1 MVRSSSVT
9 RPGSTRRRWIVPGAV
24 ALSVALV
31 TALAAPAADDPAVD
45 PGLGSA
51 RVRLRAFVSPRGAPT
66 RSCHASTI
74 AVAADG
80 TLVAS
85 WFGGSDEGE
94 PDVGIWVARRGPDGW
109 SVPARVVDGTQADGT
124 RHPCWNPVLF
134 QSPAGPL
141 VLYAKVGPSPST
153 WWGVV
158 RESTDG
164 GRTWGALRRLGD
176 GIVGPVKNKPVVLAD
191 GVVLAGSSSED
202 DGWRVHFE
210 RSTDG
215 GRTFSRGPAVND
227 GRAVQ
232 AIQPSILLLGGRRLL
247 ALGRTRSGT
256 LFEVES
262 ADGGQTWSALGLGTV
277 PNPSAGTDAVTL
289 ADGRHLLVCNPV
301 ATGRTPLVV
310 KESRDGRA
318 WHDVVALETFPGE
331 YSYPAIIQAPDGLVH
346 VTYTFLRE
354 AIVHVVIDPAPRAEG
369 AP

>member
-1 MVRSSSVT
+1 MVPSPTVM
-9 RPGSTRRRWIVPGAV
+9 RPCPAGCRPLLPA
-24 ALSVALV
+24 ALI
-31 TALAAPAADDPAVD
+31 TALALAVPDAGADTPAVD
-45 PGLGSA
+45 PGLGA
-51 RVRLRAFVSPRGAPT
+51 AAVRLREFVCPRGSPT
-66 RSCHASTI
+66 PSCHASTI
-74 AVAADG
+74 EVAADG

-94 PDVGIWVARRGPDGW
+94 PDVGIWVSRRGAAGW
-109 SVPARVVDGTQADGT
+109 SEPTRVIDGTQGDGT

-134 QSPAGPL
+134 QSPGGPL
-141 VLYAKVGPSPST
+141 LLYAKVGPSPST

-158 RESTDG
+158 CESTDG
-164 GRTWGALRRLGD
+164 GRSWGALRRLGD

-215 GRTFSRGPAVND
+215 GRSFTRLPAVND
-227 GRAVQ
+227 GRAVM
-232 AIQPSILLLGGRRLL
+232 AIQPSILLLGGARLL
-247 ALGRTRSGT
+247 ALGRTRSGK

-262 ADGGQTWSALGLGTV
+262 GDAGRSWSALGLGTV
-277 PNPSAGTDAVTL
+277 LNPSSGTDAVTL

-301 ATGRTPLVV
+301 AAGRTPLVV
-310 KESRDGRA
+310 AESRDGRV
-318 WHDVVALETFPGE
+318 WRDVVALETFPGE

-354 AIVHVVIDPAPRAEG
+354 AIVHVVIDPAALGRGTP
-369 AP
+369 